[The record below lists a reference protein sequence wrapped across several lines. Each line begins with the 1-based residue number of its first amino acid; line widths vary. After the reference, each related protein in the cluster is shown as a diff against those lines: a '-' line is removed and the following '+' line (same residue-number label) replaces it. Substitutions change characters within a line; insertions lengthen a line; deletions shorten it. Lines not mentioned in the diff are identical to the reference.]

1 MILDKIVKH
10 KVVELERAKREN
22 PLELISSRLER
33 MSSPLDFY
41 GAVKPNGTPKIIAE
55 VKQASPSKGIL
66 RNNFSPEEIARGYER
81 AGASAVSVLTD
92 REFFKGDLVHLRR
105 VKESVG
111 IPVLR
116 KDFIIDPYQVYEA
129 RLYGA
134 DAVLLIAAILDRK
147 KMEELLGLVRSL
159 GMSALVEVHDEWE
172 LEKALAAGSDIIGI
186 NNRDLKTFDVSLDVS
201 IRISK
206 LVPQGKVVVAESG
219 IGSTRDLKRLIDEGI
234 YVFLIGEAFM
244 RASDPGEMLRKMLLE
259 FR

>member
-1 MILDKIVKH
+1 
-10 KVVELERAKREN
+10 
-22 PLELISSRLER
+22 
-33 MSSPLDFY
+33 
-41 GAVKPNGTPKIIAE
+41 
-55 VKQASPSKGIL
+55 
-66 RNNFSPEEIARGYER
+66 
-81 AGASAVSVLTD
+81 
-92 REFFKGDLVHLRR
+92 
-105 VKESVG
+105 
-111 IPVLR
+111 
-116 KDFIIDPYQVYEA
+116 
-129 RLYGA
+129 
-134 DAVLLIAAILDRK
+134 
-147 KMEELLGLVRSL
+147 MEELLGLVRSL